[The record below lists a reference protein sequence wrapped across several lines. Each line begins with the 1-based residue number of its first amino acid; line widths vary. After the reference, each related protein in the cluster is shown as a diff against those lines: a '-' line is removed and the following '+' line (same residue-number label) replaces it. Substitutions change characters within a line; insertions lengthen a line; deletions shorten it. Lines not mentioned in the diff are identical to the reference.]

1 MAAAP
6 RNRRTAYG
14 GNKYAAFH
22 LLLARMF
29 RHHAPPAEVYQ
40 YVTLGGTEL
49 RDARTVNFIDDRI
62 LEGAVSFEEDTDRFE
77 MADAMARRL
86 QTEGPKVQVIQGSLF
101 EGFTRT
107 NTERRHLF
115 FVDFECRCAFS
126 DFHLLFSR
134 MFRRECIC
142 VNDLLIVTSFI
153 GGRKP
158 NLRQQVEEEYDPEF
172 RILGIQSSQDK
183 QATFR
188 VCHPSFTLYR
198 GLADAGMQDTLDV
211 NCFGFVAYLD
221 TSPMGVYGY
230 TVGEGQTDIRE
241 FVNTPRFELY
251 GTEWRDGPNPA

>member
-14 GNKYAAFH
+14 ANKYAAFH

-49 RDARTVNFIDDRI
+49 RDARTVNFIDGRL
-62 LEGAVSFEEDTDRFE
+62 LEGAVSFEEDPERF
-77 MADAMARRL
+77 ALANAMARRL
-86 QTEGPKVQVIQGSLF
+86 QPAGPRVQVIQGSLF
-101 EGFTRT
+101 EGFTRA

-142 VNDLLIVTSFI
+142 ANDLLLITSFI

-158 NLRQQVEEEYDPEF
+158 NLRQQVEQEYDPEF
-172 RILGIQSSQDK
+172 RILGIQSPRDK

-188 VCHPSFTLYR
+188 ACHPSFTLYR
-198 GLADAGMQDTLDV
+198 GLADAGMQDTLEVD
-211 NCFGFVAYLD
+211 CFGFVSYLD
-221 TSPMGVYGY
+221 SSPMGVYGY
-230 TVGEGQTDIRE
+230 SIGPGRTDLRA
-241 FVNTPRFELY
+241 FLDAPRFELY
-251 GTEWRDGPNPA
+251 GPTW